1 MLFMGQPW
9 YFPGFIEYKCTA
21 CHRDILTMTDHL
33 QRVFSYI
40 STGKVMY
47 HGERFN
53 SISHL
58 VGAALALAGLVV
70 LVVVASL
77 QGDPWKI
84 VSFSIYGASLFLLYT
99 LSALYHS
106 LRGRAKV
113 FFRKLDHVAIYLLIA
128 GSYTPLTLVTLRGIW
143 GWTLFIII
151 WCLAIVG
158 IIVDSLHREGSR
170 SIQMVIYLLMGWLI
184 LVATYPLI
192 ETLPHGGLVL
202 LVLGGVFYTSGIIF
216 YVLDGRMKHAHGIW
230 HLFVLAGSISHF
242 LAMLLYVL

>member
-1 MLFMGQPW
+1 
-9 YFPGFIEYKCTA
+9 
-21 CHRDILTMTDHL
+21 
-33 QRVFSYI
+33 
-40 STGKVMY
+40 MY

-70 LVVVASL
+70 LVVFAAL

-99 LSALYHS
+99 LSTLYHS
-106 LRGRAKV
+106 LRGRAKQI
-113 FFRKLDHVAIYLLIA
+113 FMKLDHVAIYLLIA
-128 GSYTPLTLVTLRGIW
+128 GSYTPLTLVTLRGAW
-143 GWTLFIII
+143 GWTLFVII
-151 WCLAIVG
+151 WGLAIVG
-158 IIVDSLHREGSR
+158 IIVDSLHKDGSR
-170 SIQMVIYLLMGWLI
+170 TIQLIIYLLMGWLI
-184 LVATYPLI
+184 LVAMYPLI
-192 ETLPHGGLVL
+192 QAMPNGGLLL

-216 YVLDGRMKHAHGIW
+216 YAIDERMKHAHGIW